1 MFSLGFQ
8 YRLYRGHRIN
18 HNEQYVIE
26 ISWFDDL
33 NQMNSVFANEFAKMS
48 ENQQIN
54 PLLRNVVKWSDTLK
68 KACSIRCKIFKM
80 CLTILQHC
88 EVKG

>member
-18 HNEQYVIE
+18 PNEQYVIE

-48 ENQQIN
+48 ENQQNN
-54 PLLRNVVKWSDTLK
+54 PLLR
-68 KACSIRCKIFKM
+68 
-80 CLTILQHC
+80 